1 MAKILSSLES
11 ACVQGDSEKKPLD
24 GSEDPGAAAAFYV
37 HSWDWLSQCT
47 PWPLWPSQNMAC
59 ASAAGEQN
67 VLSLQIPCLMPLYL
81 EIMPLASVSP

>member
-37 HSWDWLSQCT
+37 HS
-47 PWPLWPSQNMAC
+47 
-59 ASAAGEQN
+59 
-67 VLSLQIPCLMPLYL
+67 
-81 EIMPLASVSP
+81 